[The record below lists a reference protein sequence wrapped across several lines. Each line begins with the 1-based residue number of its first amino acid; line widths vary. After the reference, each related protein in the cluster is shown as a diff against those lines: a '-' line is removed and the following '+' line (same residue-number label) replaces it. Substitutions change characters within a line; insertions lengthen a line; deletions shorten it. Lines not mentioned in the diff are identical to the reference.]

1 MDAPEIAEVANNPP
15 AIESLAL
22 SPDARASLVIHLI
35 GEITVTGIAEDDH
48 DLSLFFL
55 IFQPALIAELQRLV
69 PALANVTPTLIYAQ
83 TFLGLAATPERTR
96 SEATRARVVA
106 AINDRGGDFLRGLE
120 RYRTSAGP
128 IVEDDDKLMALLNF
142 FSFGHQ
148 VFQYTLLHTAALNNV
163 TAEYLKIIPVI
174 NQIND
179 NSNKLILSKISKQD
193 GYTFASKCQD
203 AIDDL
208 VSACVKYY
216 GLAPPVYDQRNYV
229 DVRAAFINSPL
240 VDTPHDF
247 EQLVTCK
254 NNNTLFNVKL
264 IDCRDPANFGQ
275 LDGFKKQLAD
285 FLLNLSRH
293 RDDPTVSVLKKL
305 ENRAEAARACV
316 ERVKSALDV
325 ADPNLISLRCLND
338 ELSDL
343 NRFYTEQ
350 SSYVKWAEPSFV
362 ISSIDMTELR
372 ERLLTKIDTAQS
384 VKAQKDEE
392 YKILNRAFL
401 ESKSLP
407 KINVKS

>member
-1 MDAPEIAEVANNPP
+1 M
-15 AIESLAL
+15 
-22 SPDARASLVIHLI
+22 
-35 GEITVTGIAEDDH
+35 
-48 DLSLFFL
+48 
-55 IFQPALIAELQRLV
+55 
-69 PALANVTPTLIYAQ
+69 
-83 TFLGLAATPERTR
+83 
-96 SEATRARVVA
+96 VA
-106 AINDRGGDFLRGLE
+106 AINERGGDFLRGLE

-142 FSFGHQ
+142 FSFGHT

-193 GYTFASKCQD
+193 GYTFASQCQD

-275 LDGFKKQLAD
+275 LDCFKKQLAD

-293 RDDPTVSVLKKL
+293 RDDPTVSVL
-305 ENRAEAARACV
+305 
-316 ERVKSALDV
+316 SAL
-325 ADPNLISLRCLND
+325 PSLL
-338 ELSDL
+338 EK
-343 NRFYTEQ
+343 TE
-350 SSYVKWAEPSFV
+350 SEIP
-362 ISSIDMTELR
+362 
-372 ERLLTKIDTAQS
+372 
-384 VKAQKDEE
+384 
-392 YKILNRAFL
+392 
-401 ESKSLP
+401 
-407 KINVKS
+407 